1 MTTVPIRI
9 STRERLQQLSAERLE
24 SLDQVIAYGLAL
36 IDRETGRRRAA
47 GLEASRAVLDPADAA
62 DVAAALAEFD
72 AEREARSPH
81 S

>member
-24 SLDQVIAYGLAL
+24 SVDQVIAYGLAL
-36 IDRETGRRRAA
+36 IEREAGRRRAA
-47 GLEASRAVLDPADAA
+47 GLEASRTVVDPTARAE
-62 DVAAALAEFD
+62 VAAALAEID
-72 AEREARSPH
+72 ESRVARSTL